1 MHVIREALHC
11 WSLCTKMRSNL
22 LRLTLFRGRER
33 EGKRQGEMFSLR
45 ALQHLFFTQFPP
57 APNWKWLLKKR
68 VTSALNKCATL
79 RAGLHFFP
87 LCLNV
92 KIIYLWLPPKPR
104 LPSNTQLRSML
115 SDRRQ
120 GLPIIRWSYWS
131 NKCQLHANE
140 FVVLKVELWG
150 GGGCCHCWPWKTA
163 NICMKLEKGLPTT
176 TSPSTPPLFYWI
188 SHLNFYFLDNTWREA
203 TS

>member
-140 FVVLKVELWG
+140 FVVLKVELCG
-150 GGGCCHCWPWKTA
+150 GGMLPLLT
-163 NICMKLEKGLPTT
+163 LENSKYLHEARKR
-176 TSPSTPPLFYWI
+176 TSNHDLPSTPPLFYWI